1 MKHLGRML
9 LGAWAIASI
18 GALGHFL
25 HVGGSRDPEFTVQL
39 LWWTY
44 LLNFPASALAAFVAG
59 GGPILQWCWL
69 TLAGF
74 LQWGVAIPAALE
86 FSKRRWREIG
96 SERR

>member
-1 MKHLGRML
+1 MKHLGRIL

-18 GALGHFL
+18 GALGQFL
-25 HVGGSRDPEFTVQL
+25 YVGGGGDPEFEVQL

-59 GGPILQWCWL
+59 GGPVLQWCWL
-69 TLAGF
+69 TFVGF

-86 FSKRRWREIG
+86 LSRRLWRENE